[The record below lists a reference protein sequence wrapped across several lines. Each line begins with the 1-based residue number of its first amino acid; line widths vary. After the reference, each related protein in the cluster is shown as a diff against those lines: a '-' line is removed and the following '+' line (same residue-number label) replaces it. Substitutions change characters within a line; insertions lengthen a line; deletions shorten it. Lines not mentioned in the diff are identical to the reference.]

1 MKAFF
6 TNPWTTL
13 VIGMVVAY
21 VGISLFTGNWK
32 LEKVA

>member
-13 VIGMVVAY
+13 VLGALIMYSIVA
-21 VGISLFTGNWK
+21 VSKKKWNIFSA
-32 LEKVA
+32 V

>member
-13 VIGMVVAY
+13 VIGMVAAY
-21 VGISLFTGNWK
+21 VGFGLITGNWK

>member
-13 VIGMVVAY
+13 VIGLIIGGLYAGY
-21 VGISLFTGNWK
+21 ATNWTFK
-32 LEKVA
+32 KAA